1 MEDIFLN
8 IIEYGG
14 YIPVDRNELIKRIL
28 YYNPETNFKHEA
40 YIKFYRSLAE
50 ESKYINL
57 IRDDEIFLDI
67 NDVDVRIINASRHIP
82 KTNEFVGEDLVL
94 KLSKHGN
101 DAVVFYNEYKFYKY
115 CYDPVYHMNDPSMYS
130 IMNPPKIEEWMTTV
144 IPIHYFGIRA
154 NILGIMK
161 SLGGSSDF
169 RAYTISDKMIRMYFN
184 SNIPPSGKNSI
195 QDAYDSTKSGNEEW
209 IQYLDILDLSNIL
222 RQNVSKYEFVLKHF
236 NGIEHATLLTLVQ
249 VPSYTIENYP
259 NTNIVVIFS
268 LNDYIDEVYDIL
280 KTFLDLKKI
289 DNNFD
294 YQEDIL
300 MLSEDKYT
308 NFMKIFNNLY
318 LSLVSRIRYYL

>member
-14 YIPVDRNELIKRIL
+14 YIPVDRDELIKRIL

-40 YIKFYRSLAE
+40 YIKFYKNLAE

-57 IRDDEIFLDI
+57 IRDDEISLTI

-115 CYDPVYHMNDPSMYS
+115 CYDPVYHMNDSSMYS
-130 IMNPPKIEEWMTTV
+130 IMNPLKIEEWMTTL
-144 IPIHYFGIRA
+144 IPVHYFGIHA

-184 SNIPPSGKNSI
+184 SNIPPSHK
-195 QDAYDSTKSGNEEW
+195 DSSKLHNFNNKEW
-209 IQYLDILDLSNIL
+209 IQYLNILDLSNIL

-259 NTNIVVIFS
+259 NTNTVVIFF

-294 YQEDIL
+294 HQEDIL

-318 LSLVSRIRYYL
+318 ISLVSRIRYYL